1 MQVPTIESVMIR
13 DPITITAD
21 TRLGEA
27 LEMMMQRN
35 LRHLPVM
42 NGGELLGVASDRDV
56 LLAEI
61 AHVDLSD
68 HSSLKIGDVCALDA
82 YCVAPET
89 PLPEVL
95 RGMAERHIGSALV
108 CKDDGRPLG
117 IFTSTDACRQLAQVL
132 EGDAA

>member
-1 MQVPTIESVMIR
+1 MPVPTIESIMIR
-13 DPITITAD
+13 DPLTIAAD

-42 NGGELLGVASDRDV
+42 NGEELLGVASDRDI
-56 LLAEI
+56 LLAEV
-61 AHVDLSD
+61 AHVDLSN

-82 YCVAPET
+82 YCVSPDT

-108 CKDDGRPLG
+108 CGEDGSPLG
-117 IFTSTDACRQLAQVL
+117 IFTSTDACRELAQVL
-132 EGDAA
+132 EGAAG